1 MKKILSI
8 MVLLAGVMTFTAC
21 SDDETTYT
29 APAKLELKSADAFFE
44 AAGGTGAIVVNS
56 SEAIS
61 ATSNADWLTVSVSGN
76 TVSLNVAANDNL
88 EGRSTNVILKTAT
101 ASSEVNI
108 SQRGVVYGIA
118 TDGKLEINDLPGTYK
133 IDIDHTSNVSV
144 TSLADWLTASFDNAT
159 NKVVITAADNST
171 LEQREGKVAI
181 ATGNVRDTLVVVQN
195 PMVFSVSTNSLQIAD
210 NGENTVSFVI
220 KHSKPLQFAKD
231 AEWINLSMTSETDTV
246 VTVTVPANEGVVMR
260 NAHIYVKAGDAI
272 ETILVSQYD
281 FAAQVPGYYYL
292 WYLSSKDNK
301 WHYYPAAMSSELMM
315 FGLTDEVI
323 MSVPVSVD
331 AENQVVKAGPSTSYM
346 GAYGNY
352 FIYLAFLTDANT
364 WTGYTGKGYSVG
376 EYIIEEYEGAVGE
389 YFSFGGTYGKNQSE
403 IIAWMLRAM
412 GAEGMSE
419 ANNLGNLA
427 ILYYPELEKDNAPA
441 EARGASKV
449 RTFRGHTGTPAGDSE
464 LQYVLR

>member
-1 MKKILSI
+1 
-8 MVLLAGVMTFTAC
+8 
-21 SDDETTYT
+21 
-29 APAKLELKSADAFFE
+29 
-44 AAGGTGAIVVNS
+44 
-56 SEAIS
+56 
-61 ATSNADWLTVSVSGN
+61 
-76 TVSLNVAANDNL
+76 
-88 EGRSTNVILKTAT
+88 
-101 ASSEVNI
+101 
-108 SQRGVVYGIA
+108 
-118 TDGKLEINDLPGTYK
+118 
-133 IDIDHTSNVSV
+133 
-144 TSLADWLTASFDNAT
+144 
-159 NKVVITAADNST
+159 
-171 LEQREGKVAI
+171 
-181 ATGNVRDTLVVVQN
+181 
-195 PMVFSVSTNSLQIAD
+195 
-210 NGENTVSFVI
+210 
-220 KHSKPLQFAKD
+220 
-231 AEWINLSMTSETDTV
+231 
-246 VTVTVPANEGVVMR
+246 
-260 NAHIYVKAGDAI
+260 
-272 ETILVSQYD
+272 
-281 FAAQVPGYYYL
+281 
-292 WYLSSKDNK
+292 
-301 WHYYPAAMSSELMM
+301 MSSELMM

-419 ANNLGNLA
+419 ENNLGNLA